1 MSERTVMLSVL
12 ASGHA
17 QACYDTTKQRWLI
30 QNTGNVAMRFEG
42 RDGTLVTIQPGEEK
56 EV

>member
-1 MSERTVMLSVL
+1 MSERTVMLNTL
-12 ASGHA
+12 ASGQA
-17 QACYDTTKQRWLI
+17 KACYDDTRQRWLI
-30 QNTGNVAMRFEG
+30 QNTGNVALRFEG